1 MNGAYASFVQIND
14 QDRHIRAPQVAT
26 ITTNRKTARH
36 SPGIKMRSCRTARDA
51 MKASKSATLLF
62 PAVIIAGFI
71 GGQSAGAQPAAGP
84 PAVAPAQVDAIF
96 ADRDRT
102 DSPGCALA
110 VMHGG
115 AIVYEHGYG
124 MADLEHD
131 ATIRGNTPFHVASIS
146 KQFTAAAIVL
156 LAQEGKL
163 SLDDEIHKYLPELA
177 AFGAPITIRQLL
189 HHTSGLLDQ
198 WELLQLA
205 GYRYSL
211 DLITDQDVMSLVD
224 RQRELNFPP
233 GSRFLYSNT
242 GYTLLGQIVQRVS
255 GQSLREFTTSRI
267 LKPLGMSHTH
277 FRDDHAEVIRGEA
290 LGYERNA
297 AGAFRL
303 SVTNFDTVGAT
314 SLYTTVED
322 LANWDENF
330 YRPIIGGPSFAQTM
344 THTDKLT
351 TGGSNNY
358 ALGLELGR
366 YRGLPIVEHGG
377 SDAGYRADF
386 LRFPTQHFSVAT
398 LCNTPTRPGPDAL
411 SRRVADLYLA
421 ADFTEKPVES
431 FAATERSADPSLD
444 LSGRSGYYMSR
455 DLDVV
460 IQIDAAQG
468 VLQYL
473 VSGRMQPLL
482 PYGRGLYRFPESTD
496 LVRFEPADGQAE
508 RLIITIEGQPAQ
520 IWDRLRVPASSAAE
534 PGDYVGKYYSPEL
547 DVFYEVAVSNT
558 VLHLRR
564 PRHLDD
570 RLLPIGGDLFGDPV
584 LPGRWMGTVRFTRD
598 TTNRVSGM
606 KLAVGRSHNLTFV
619 RQRAQCN
626 ADAETLCVTWK
637 R

>member
-1 MNGAYASFVQIND
+1 M
-14 QDRHIRAPQVAT
+14 
-26 ITTNRKTARH
+26 TA
-36 SPGIKMRSCRTARDA
+36 GYIG
-51 MKASKSATLLF
+51 KSA
-62 PAVIIAGFI
+62 
-71 GGQSAGAQPAAGP
+71 GGQSAPGSGA
-84 PAVAPAQVDAIF
+84 VSPAQVDAIF
-96 ADRDRT
+96 ADWDRT

-163 SLDDEIHKYLPELA
+163 SLDDEIHKYLPELGD
-177 AFGAPITIRQLL
+177 FGAPITIRQLL
-189 HHTSGLLDQ
+189 HHSSGLLDQ

-205 GYRYSL
+205 GYRYSR

-233 GSRFLYSNT
+233 GSRYLYSNT
-242 GYTLLGQIVQRVS
+242 GYTLLGQIVERVS

-267 LKPLGMSHTH
+267 FNPLGMSHTH
-277 FRDDHAEVIRGEA
+277 FRDDHAEIIRGEA

-297 AGAFRL
+297 AGIFRL

-330 YRPIIGGPSFAQTM
+330 YRPIIGGPSFAQLM

-351 TGGSNNY
+351 SGGSNHY
-358 ALGLELGR
+358 ALGLELGT

-377 SDAGYRADF
+377 SDAGYRAEF
-386 LRFPTQHFSVAT
+386 IRFPGQHFSVAL

-421 ADFTEKPVES
+421 ADFQKPADV
-431 FAATERSADPSLD
+431 FAAAERTAAPALD
-444 LSGRSGYYMSR
+444 LSGRSGYYLSR
-455 DLDVV
+455 DMDVAT
-460 IQIDAAQG
+460 QIEAAHD

-473 VSGRMQPLL
+473 TSGRMQPLL

-508 RLIITIEGQPAQ
+508 RLIVTIEGEPAQ
-520 IWDRLRVPASSAAE
+520 IWDRLRMPTSSTAE

-547 DVFYEVAVSNT
+547 DVFYEVSVSNA

-570 RLLPIGGDLFGDPV
+570 RLLRIGADLFGDPV
-584 LPGRWMGTVRFTRD
+584 LPGHWMGTVRFTRD
-598 TTNRVSGM
+598 AANRVSGM
-606 KLAVGRSHNLTFV
+606 KLTAGRSHNLTFV
-619 RQRAQCN
+619 RQGAKCD
-626 ADAETLCVTWK
+626 ADAETLCFTW
-637 R
+637 RR

>member
-1 MNGAYASFVQIND
+1 MHGQYASFMQINA
-14 QDRHIRAPQVAT
+14 QDRRIGAPQAAIMT
-26 ITTNRKTARH
+26 GKLKTAGH
-36 SPGIKMRSCRTARDA
+36 SPGTKMRSCRTARDA

-62 PAVIIAGFI
+62 PAVMTAGFI
-71 GGQSAGAQPAAGP
+71 CGQGAGGQPAPG

-96 ADRDRT
+96 ADWDRT

-146 KQFTAAAIVL
+146 KQFTATAIVM

-177 AFGAPITIRQLL
+177 AFGAPITIRELL
-189 HHTSGLLDQ
+189 HHTSGLRDQ

-224 RQRELNFPP
+224 RQRQLNFPP
-233 GSRFLYSNT
+233 GSRYLYSNT
-242 GYTLLGQIVQRVS
+242 GYTLLSQIVERVS

-267 LKPLGMSHTH
+267 FKPLGMNHTH

-290 LGYERNA
+290 LGYKRKSAN
-297 AGAFRL
+297 AFRL

-322 LANWDENF
+322 LATWDENF
-330 YRPIIGGPSFAQTM
+330 YTPKIGGAGFAQIM

-351 TGGSNNY
+351 TGASNDY
-358 ALGLELGR
+358 ALGLELGT

-386 LRFPTQHFSVAT
+386 IRFPTQHFSVAT

-421 ADFTEKPVES
+421 ADFTEKPDES
-431 FAATERSADPSLD
+431 FAATESSTTPALD
-444 LSGRSGYYMSR
+444 LSSRSGYYVSR

-460 IQIDAAQG
+460 TKIDAAQG
-468 VLQYL
+468 GLQYL
-473 VSGRMQPLL
+473 VSGRMQPLF
-482 PYGRGLYRFPESTD
+482 PFGRGLYRFPESTD

-508 RLIITIEGQPAQ
+508 RLIVMIEGEPAQ
-520 IWDRLRVPASSAAE
+520 IWDRLRMSSSSIVE
-534 PGDYVGKYYSPEL
+534 PSDYVGKYYSPEL
-547 DVFYEVAVSNT
+547 DVFYKVTVSNT
-558 VLHLRR
+558 ILHLRR
-564 PRHLDD
+564 PRHFDD
-570 RLLPIGGDLFGDPV
+570 RLIPIGGDLFGDPV
-584 LPGRWMGTVRFTRD
+584 LPGHWMGTLRFTRD
-598 TTNRVSGM
+598 ATNRVSGM
-606 KLAVGRSHNLTFV
+606 KLTVARSHNLTFV
-619 RQRAQCN
+619 RQRAQCD
-626 ADAETLCVTWK
+626 ADARSLCFMW
-637 R
+637 RR